1 MASVSQIKSNAQLVK
16 NATEVG
22 ENTAG
27 RVGGVLEDIADHLPE
42 SIEQSTGVAVN
53 SVMSQA
59 AVTNAL
65 ATKVNSSDISQEIGE
80 SESTV
85 MSQKAVTDAII
96 NKIDLSAIDFDAQ
109 TIAKLAFA
117 TVPTRYNVISSNKNV
132 GIMEVFSD
140 NMGHMIT
147 EVFETHYIV
156 ENGVLTGGHSDEQ
169 IFKYKRSYHYIEGGT
184 SDIPVGT
191 WGKWEQ
197 IYASDDIQNLYERK
211 VNLGTAD
218 PETVPIP
225 QTVTADT
232 ATKALQDW
240 DGNDLRKATY
250 MSGVLDYEEFS
261 TEKSYVV
268 GDVVSYNNKLYKF
281 IVPHSAGAFD
291 EGQVEETSLKGEI
304 EEKSNKVYYHS
315 VYQDNSVQSEI
326 KTKVNKAIKELYI
339 TSEIASVKT
348 VSLGNVRRN
357 YNSGTSTNNWDV
369 ILYDSSKDVTTAI
382 LVFRSVNKK
391 EGLEFLESN
400 GNYCLIDWSEVRDG
414 EQIVASASNDYQL
427 NINYVSEINN
437 FPIIK
442 SFCDISS
449 LSVHADKVYYHSLFI
464 NDNEMISKI
473 NKAVKELWI
482 NASAVDTESIC
493 FGNIRKN
500 YTTSSSTYWS
510 IWLYNSSKED
520 YEVVES
526 FKSVNK
532 TNSLEL
538 IKGTNGSYILI
549 DWSEIEEGNMLQ
561 SKDAIYN
568 LNVPYVS
575 DINNFPII
583 GLSVNLPKTTIEE
596 EYVAKF
602 NTPAISWVDD
612 DFRLTSVPN
621 IKAICDEISCKCDFG
636 VIPTYTEGSGDYPI
650 DSVYSFTEE
659 QLELIKQYELEGFH
673 MQIHP
678 VHKGWYESA
687 SAGTY
692 QGRAWVEQ
700 SLVKCIRLFNQ
711 DNILNDSCIIYPGG
725 SGTNNE
731 VVGMVKNW
739 LDMGINAGS
748 SQYYNDGVCNRFS
761 LNRLFIDFTRHQKS
775 WYKSIIDESIEKGA
789 WLIFGTHGHSFDDS
803 GTVDETTMS
812 LANLKEIIQYANNK
826 CPIKPISQVYR
837 ERKPMLDLYTE

>member
-1 MASVSQIKSNAQLVK
+1 M
-16 NATEVG
+16 
-22 ENTAG
+22 
-27 RVGGVLEDIADHLPE
+27 
-42 SIEQSTGVAVN
+42 
-53 SVMSQA
+53 
-59 AVTNAL
+59 
-65 ATKVNSSDISQEIGE
+65 
-80 SESTV
+80 
-85 MSQKAVTDAII
+85 
-96 NKIDLSAIDFDAQ
+96 
-109 TIAKLAFA
+109 
-117 TVPTRYNVISSNKNV
+117 
-132 GIMEVFSD
+132 
-140 NMGHMIT
+140 
-147 EVFETHYIV
+147 
-156 ENGVLTGGHSDEQ
+156 
-169 IFKYKRSYHYIEGGT
+169 
-184 SDIPVGT
+184 
-191 WGKWEQ
+191 
-197 IYASDDIQNLYERK
+197 
-211 VNLGTAD
+211 
-218 PETVPIP
+218 
-225 QTVTADT
+225 
-232 ATKALQDW
+232 
-240 DGNDLRKATY
+240 
-250 MSGVLDYEEFS
+250 
-261 TEKSYVV
+261 
-268 GDVVSYNNKLYKF
+268 
-281 IVPHSAGAFD
+281 
-291 EGQVEETSLKGEI
+291 
-304 EEKSNKVYYHS
+304 
-315 VYQDNSVQSEI
+315 
-326 KTKVNKAIKELYI
+326 
-339 TSEIASVKT
+339 
-348 VSLGNVRRN
+348 
-357 YNSGTSTNNWDV
+357 
-369 ILYDSSKDVTTAI
+369 
-382 LVFRSVNKK
+382 KK
-391 EGLEFLESN
+391 E
-400 GNYCLIDWSEVRDG
+400 I
-414 EQIVASASNDYQL
+414 
-427 NINYVSEINN
+427 
-437 FPIIK
+437 
-442 SFCDISS
+442 
-449 LSVHADKVYYHSLFI
+449 
-464 NDNEMISKI
+464 
-473 NKAVKELWI
+473 
-482 NASAVDTESIC
+482 
-493 FGNIRKN
+493 
-500 YTTSSSTYWS
+500 
-510 IWLYNSSKED
+510 
-520 YEVVES
+520 
-526 FKSVNK
+526 
-532 TNSLEL
+532 LEL

-575 DINNFPII
+575 DVNNFPII

-803 GTVDETTMS
+803 GTVDEVTNS
-812 LANLKEIIQYANNK
+812 LANLKEIVQYANNK